1 MACTNAAELYCA
13 PTQNAG
19 CVESKTYVLDY
30 NKAFKSI
37 NKVSLVDIYLYHA
50 DDGTLASKIPNQAN
64 DGSYSFTIDKV
75 SILISSS
82 RREDIFKIS

>member
-1 MACTNAAELYCA
+1 MVCTNAAELYCA

-19 CVESKTYVLDY
+19 CVESKTYVLEY

-50 DDGTLASKIPNQAN
+50 DDGLLALKFPNQAN

-75 SILISSS
+75 IV
-82 RREDIFKIS
+82 RPGEDVFKIS